1 MTVGVQMQTE
11 SYEDF
16 VARGG
21 PTRQLDSDYYQRG
34 KRQTERKVIRTKGRD
49 GMQKDVGVFHPQ
61 RHQGRMVGE
70 RVNTS
75 AYRCRGFHV
84 PG

>member
-1 MTVGVQMQTE
+1 MHTE
-11 SYEDF
+11 SFDEF

-21 PTRQLDSDYYQRG
+21 QKRQLDSDYYQRG

-49 GMQKDVGVFHPQ
+49 GMQKDVGVFQPQ
-61 RHQGRMVGE
+61 RHQGRMVGV
-70 RVNTS
+70 RVDTS
-75 AYRCRGFHV
+75 SYRCRGFHV

>member
-1 MTVGVQMQTE
+1 MQTE

-21 PTRQLDSDYYQRG
+21 PVRQLDSDYYQRG
-34 KRQTERKVIRTKGRD
+34 KRQTERKVVRAKGRD
-49 GMQKDVGVFHPQ
+49 GMQKDVGVFQPQ
-61 RHQGRMVGE
+61 RHQGRMVGV
-70 RVNTS
+70 RVDTS
-75 AYRCRGFHV
+75 SYRCRGFHV